1 LRSDATLDH
10 MSRRQFY
17 GDLEAVRA
25 LVADGLSRLHG
36 TVGELD
42 QFWLDSARNRLKSI
56 DDHLVAAAGGL
67 SPWSRTGIAA
77 AVMFGV
83 AWLAATGGRAI
94 GFPAGWVITTAV
106 VALLAVVPLL
116 HRANNKVGGWLNR
129 WRLAR
134 APRPNRPV
142 RVTALAKG
150 RLTEMPEALLRA
162 RVRLVSTILRAAGSR
177 RWQVPALRHLAA
189 HDRRIR
195 RLAEAD
201 RQLCQSID
209 YLEIYLDGPARG
221 RV

>member
-1 LRSDATLDH
+1 
-10 MSRRQFY
+10 MSRRQLY
-17 GDLEAVRA
+17 GDLNAVRA

-42 QFWLDSARNRLKSI
+42 QFWLDSARNRLKTI
-56 DDHLVAAAGGL
+56 DDQLVAAAGGL
-67 SPWSRTGIAA
+67 SSWSRTGISA
-77 AVMFGV
+77 AVVLGV
-83 AWLAATGGRAI
+83 AWLTATGCRAI
-94 GFPAGWVITTAV
+94 GFPAGWVITTTV
-106 VALLAVVPLL
+106 IALLAAVPFV
-116 HRANNKVGGWLNR
+116 HRANNRIAGSLNR

-134 APRPNRPV
+134 APFHPPV
-142 RVTALAKG
+142 GVTTKA
-150 RLTEMPEALLRA
+150 RLTEVPEALLRA
-162 RVRLVSTILRAAGSR
+162 RVRLVSTILRTAGSR
-177 RWQVPALRHLAA
+177 RWQVPALRHLAE